1 MSPLIHVTYVATS
14 VPNCIYLRG
23 QSPVYVN
30 TGSPHLLSLDHPRS
44 NLTLICGLIQIWVLN
59 VCSTSG
65 PSLCHNPFLVQS
77 HLCAC
82 DVRCL
87 DVPVTGLPHF
97 TSQSQDLSNPAA
109 ISSFF
114 FFARGDND
122 TRVARECLFCSE
134 VEEGSAAESAEGGR
148 VLESSFI

>member
-1 MSPLIHVTYVATS
+1 MSV
-14 VPNCIYLRG
+14 
-23 QSPVYVN
+23 
-30 TGSPHLLSLDHPRS
+30 
-44 NLTLICGLIQIWVLN
+44 
-59 VCSTSG
+59 
-65 PSLCHNPFLVQS
+65 PSLCHVPFLVQS

-82 DVRCL
+82 DVCCL
-87 DVPVTGLPHF
+87 DVLPHF
-97 TSQSQDLSNPAA
+97 TSQSQDLSDPAA
-109 ISSFF
+109 VSSFFF